1 MIAKAADRGSRS
13 AGLLYYLYGPGK
25 ANEHEDPHLVA
36 AWSEWVPDPGRSET
50 MTIAQLAGLLDQPVH
65 ALEADGGKPWKKY
78 VYHIPVSN
86 EPGDPTLT
94 DAQWKE
100 VAQRIVEASG
110 IVDPN
115 EPGGCRWV
123 AVRHADNHIHI
134 VATLVR
140 QDGRKP
146 EIHNDGLRFR
156 PVCNEFEKR
165 WGLKPTAPADRTG
178 HRRPKRGET
187 EKATRKGLPEAPRE
201 TLRREAY
208 TAAAK
213 ASNPAEFFAA
223 LRDAG
228 LIVEA
233 RTGQDGE
240 PTGYKVGRPEWRTKE
255 GNLIWYSGSGLA
267 PDLSLPQLK
276 QRWASIEPTAGL
288 SRVEVLN
295 RAAAV
300 TTRAT
305 DMVVRAAREN
315 PARTPEVVSAAA
327 ELMTANARALEG
339 RRGGPLTDAAEA
351 FRRAA
356 RVPNRQPVRRDET
369 ADAMRLYAHTIAQA
383 GRLLGAGEKDG
394 ARQLAAQLTLL
405 VDAVAVLREAQEA
418 RHQAEAALAA
428 ARFARQHPGQPLPPQ
443 LSRAAADTTGTTMR
457 IMGRDV
463 EVRAD
468 AAGREDLMQTVRR
481 GMGSRA
487 EEVLGDPAWPALAT
501 TLAKVEEAGRDP
513 LVTLRSARAERELD
527 TAESVAQ
534 VMVWRLEN
542 RLDTWQQEGTNIAP
556 QSPQQQPTQAARRP
570 QQPGPTHGRGRGP
583 RV

>member
-1 MIAKAADRGSRS
+1 
-13 AGLLYYLYGPGK
+13 
-25 ANEHEDPHLVA
+25 
-36 AWSEWVPDPGRSET
+36 
-50 MTIAQLAGLLDQPVH
+50 MTVQQLAALLDQPVH
-65 ALEADGGKPWKKY
+65 ALEADGGKPWKKH

-110 IVDPN
+110 IVDSN

-140 QDGRKP
+140 QDGNKP
-146 EIHNDGLRFR
+146 SIHGDAYRFR
-156 PVCNEFEKR
+156 PVCNEFEQR
-165 WGLKPTAPADRTG
+165 WGLTQTAPADRTA
-178 HRRPKRGET
+178 HRRPERGET
-187 EKATRKGLPEAPRE
+187 EKARRKNLPEPPRE
-201 TLRREAY
+201 TLRNEAY
-208 TAAAK
+208 AAAAK
-213 ASNPAEFFAA
+213 TSNPADFFAA

-228 LIVEA
+228 FMVEA
-233 RTGQDGE
+233 RTGRDGE

-255 GNLIWYSGSGLA
+255 GALIWYSGGRLA

-276 QRWASIEPTAGL
+276 QRWAGIGPTAGL
-288 SRVEVLN
+288 SRVELLN

-300 TTRAT
+300 TSQAT
-305 DMVVRAAREN
+305 DMVARAAREN
-315 PARTPEVVSAAA
+315 PAQTPAVVSAAA
-327 ELMTANARALEG
+327 ELMTANAHALEG

-356 RVPNRQPVRRDET
+356 RVPHRQPVQRDDT
-369 ADAMRLYAHTIAQA
+369 ADAMRLYAHTIAQT

-394 ARQLAAQLTLL
+394 ARQLAAQLTML
-405 VDAVAVLREAQEA
+405 VDAVAILREAQQA
-418 RHQAEAALAA
+418 RHQAEAALEA
-428 ARFARQHPGQPLPPQ
+428 ARFSRQHPGQPLPAHLAQ
-443 LSRAAADTTGTTMR
+443 AAAGASGTTMR

-468 AAGREDLMQTVRR
+468 AAEREDLQDVVRR
-481 GMGSRA
+481 GLGTRA
-487 EEVLGDPAWPALAT
+487 DGVLNDPAWPALAT
-501 TLAKVEEAGRDP
+501 TLAKVEQAGRDP
-513 LVTLRSARAERELD
+513 LVTLRSARAERELG

-542 RLDTWQQEGTNIAP
+542 RLEKWQQEGTSDAP
-556 QSPQQQPTQAARRP
+556 QTQQPTQ
-570 QQPGPTHGRGRGP
+570 
-583 RV
+583 

>member
-1 MIAKAADRGSRS
+1 MIAKSAKRGTRT
-13 AGLLYYLYGPGK
+13 AGLVWYLYSPGR
-25 ANEHEDPHLVA
+25 ANEHVDPHLVA
-36 AWSEWVPDPGRSET
+36 AWSDWVPDPGRSDR
-50 MTIAQLAGLLDQPVH
+50 MTIQQLAALLDQPVH
-65 ALEADGGKPWKKY
+65 AMEADGGKPWKKH

-86 EPGDPTLT
+86 EPGDPILS
-94 DAQWKE
+94 DDQWKE

-115 EPGGCRWV
+115 DKSAGCRWI

-134 VATLVR
+134 VATLVT
-140 QDGRKP
+140 QSGRKP

-156 PVCNEFEKR
+156 PVCNEFERR

-178 HRRPKRGET
+178 HRRPQRGET
-187 EKATRKGLPEAPRE
+187 EKASRKNLPEPPRE

-213 ASNPAEFFAA
+213 ASNPAEFFVA

-233 RTGQDGE
+233 RTGRKGE

-255 GNLIWYSGSGLA
+255 GALIWYSGGRLA

-276 QRWASIEPTAGL
+276 QRWAGIEPTAGL
-288 SRVEVLN
+288 SRVEMLN

-300 TTRAT
+300 TAQAT
-305 DMVVRAAREN
+305 DMVARAAREN
-315 PARTPEVVSAAA
+315 PTSTPAVVSAAA

-339 RRGGPLTDAAEA
+339 RKGGPLTDAAEA

-356 RVPNRQPVRRDET
+356 RVPNRQPFQRDET
-369 ADAMRLYAHTIAQA
+369 ADAMRLYAHTIAQTS
-383 GRLLGAGEKDG
+383 RLLGAGEKDG

-428 ARFARQHPGQPLPPQ
+428 AQFARQHPGQPLPPH
-443 LSRAAADTTGTTMR
+443 LARAAGTTGTTMR

-468 AAGREDLMQTVRR
+468 AAEREDLAEITRR
-481 GMGSRA
+481 GLGTRA
-487 EEVLGDPAWPALAT
+487 EEVLSDPAWPALAT
-501 TLAKVEEAGRDP
+501 TLAKVEQAGRDP
-513 LVTLRSARAERELD
+513 LATLRSARAERELA

-542 RLDTWQQEGTNIAP
+542 RLEKWQQEGTDNAP
-556 QSPQQQPTQAARRP
+556 QTPQQQPTQAARRP
-570 QQPGPTHGRGRGP
+570 QQPGPTHGRGHGP
-583 RV
+583 RT

>member
-1 MIAKAADRGSRS
+1 MIAKAAKRGSRS

-25 ANEHEDPHLVA
+25 ANEHEDPHLIA
-36 AWSEWVPDPGRSET
+36 AWSEWVPDPGRSDK
-50 MTIAQLAGLLDQPVH
+50 MTIQQLAGLLDQPVD
-65 ALEADGGKPWKKY
+65 ALAADGGKPWKKH

-146 EIHNDGLRFR
+146 EIHNDGYRFR
-156 PVCNEFEKR
+156 PVCNEFEQR

-178 HRRPKRGET
+178 HRRPERGET
-187 EKATRKGLPEAPRE
+187 EKATRKNLAEPPRE

-213 ASNPAEFFAA
+213 SSNPAEFFAA

-233 RTGQDGE
+233 RTGRSGE

-255 GNLIWYSGSGLA
+255 GALIWYSGGRLA

-276 QRWASIEPTAGL
+276 QRWAGIEPTAGL

-305 DMVVRAAREN
+305 DMVVRAAQES
-315 PARTPEVVSAAA
+315 PARTPEVISAAA
-327 ELMTANARALEG
+327 ELMTVNARALEG

-356 RVPNRQPVRRDET
+356 RVPNRQPVQRDET
-369 ADAMRLYAHTIAQA
+369 ADAMRLYAHTLAQA

-405 VDAVAVLREAQEA
+405 IDAVAVLREAQEA

-443 LSRAAADTTGTTMR
+443 LARAAGTTGATMR

-468 AAGREDLMQTVRR
+468 AAAREDLMQVVRR

-501 TLAKVEEAGRDP
+501 TLAKVEEAGQDP
-513 LVTLRSARAERELD
+513 LVALRSARAERELD

-534 VMVWRLEN
+534 VMVWRMEN
-542 RLDTWQQEGTNIAP
+542 RLDSWQQEGTNIAP
-556 QSPQQQPTQAARRP
+556 QTPQQQPTQAARRP
-570 QQPGPTHGRGRGP
+570 QQPGPTQGRGRGP